1 MAPFAYP
8 VSLEVTGRTAVV
20 IGEEAVAQ
28 GKDRALASAGA
39 RVVVRSESE
48 WRPEDLDD
56 AFLCVAASS
65 DPEIREAVFRAARER
80 GVLVN
85 VMDDI
90 ARCDFAA
97 PAVVRRGDLA
107 IAVSTGGRS
116 PALAR
121 RLRERLERQ
130 FGPEWEDALAALG
143 EVRTETLHEL
153 PDLAERSRRWAEALD
168 LEELTALVRT
178 GRAAE
183 AKTRLRERLLRA
195 GKPGA
200 AVAP

>member
-28 GKDRALASAGA
+28 VKERTLASAGA
-39 RVVVRSESE
+39 RVVVRSESD
-48 WRPEDLDD
+48 WRPEDLDG

-85 VMDDI
+85 VMDDV

-143 EVRTETLHEL
+143 EVRMETLHEL
-153 PDLAERSRRWAEALD
+153 PDLTERSRRWAEALD

-178 GRAAE
+178 GRRAE
-183 AKTRLRERLLRA
+183 AKARLRERLLRA
-195 GKPGA
+195 GKPEA
-200 AVAP
+200 AVAQ

>member
-1 MAPFAYP
+1 MAAFGYP
-8 VSLEVTGRTAVV
+8 ISLEVTGRTAVV

-39 RVVVRSESE
+39 RVVIRSESD
-48 WRPEDLDD
+48 WTPEDLDG

-65 DPEIREAVFRAARER
+65 DPETREAVFRAARER

-85 VMDDI
+85 VMDDV

-97 PAVVRRGDLA
+97 PTVVRRGDLA

-121 RLRERLERQ
+121 RLRRRLERQ

-153 PDLAERSRRWAEALD
+153 PDLAERSRRWADALD
-168 LEELTALVRT
+168 VEELTALVRA
-178 GRAAE
+178 GRRDE
-183 AKTRLRERLLRA
+183 AKARLRARLLRR
-195 GKPGA
+195 PEPDL